1 MCQVIAAFFF
11 FYRED
16 RAETAALYFVGKNQ
30 SFNGEFIE
38 LHLRVK
44 MRTDLHNFKFRKK
57 IISIFFTKFWRQFS
71 FGRKLRRECVSVCDS
86 AKRLRECFNSIFFKK
101 ISLCEYLYPG
111 VAGGPLNTGWK
122 MAPTERAAAAASHT
136 HTQK

>member
-1 MCQVIAAFFF
+1 MDVVALGRSGNYQSDYLEPNLLRRFCLSIFLPLNVALSMCQVIAAFFF

-44 MRTDLHNFKFRKK
+44 MRTDLQNFKFRKK
-57 IISIFFTKFWRQFS
+57 NYFKFFYEILKAIFVRS
-71 FGRKLRRECVSVCDS
+71 
-86 AKRLRECFNSIFFKK
+86 
-101 ISLCEYLYPG
+101 
-111 VAGGPLNTGWK
+111 
-122 MAPTERAAAAASHT
+122 
-136 HTQK
+136 